1 MKCSFTRSPVVLP
14 WVVAS
19 TLMLAACG
27 GGGNGDET
35 QGAAT
40 NAANSASSAGTADAA
55 SPDPQRAQAL
65 SASPRAEAMR
75 SSLAQRNGSSLGA
88 MAAEQRLDA
97 VRLAQ
102 QATFG
107 PTEALMQEIGA
118 QGAPAW
124 VAAQMALDVS
134 RYTSGRGDA
143 IHRNRTGT
151 EFCTL
156 PARAD
161 VNCWRD
167 WYSTDP
173 LLWDFYR
180 NAVGQ
185 PDQLRQ
191 RVAFA
196 LQQIVVVSSLEVQG
210 TYGFREYH
218 NNLLAGAFG
227 NYRDVLRK
235 VILSPVMGEFL
246 DHVNNDKLLPNEN
259 FAREL
264 LQLFSVGTCGLTK
277 GGKLTGGVCK
287 PTYDN
292 QRVREYA
299 YALTGWT
306 YPVGG
311 ATPWGCWP
319 EGANCQ
325 YMSGEMTAAP
335 ALRNSAARKLL
346 GGQAV
351 PAGATAPQALEVV
364 LDSLM
369 GHPNMAP
376 FISYRLIQHLVGSNP
391 SPGYV
396 RRVATAF
403 EAGSYQSAGRTFG
416 TARRGDLAATV
427 AAILLDTEARSSEW
441 SAPRTGY
448 LREPALLFTGVLRAL
463 NGQTDGSP
471 LGWWWG
477 ETLRQHVFRPPSV
490 FNFYA
495 TDYPVPGTDLVAPQ
509 FGIHNANAALERLN
523 YLTYLIDWGGST
535 RDTTIP
541 GSVDTRIDL
550 QPFDSLAS
558 TPEVLVDN
566 LSLLALGRVLPVA
579 ARAKVLEAVQWWT
592 QASSGN
598 EWRRQRVKA
607 AAFLVFASPDYQV
620 QR

>member
-1 MKCSFTRSPVVLP
+1 MTFRSPGRWAVSPAIILL
-14 WVVAS
+14 

-27 GGGNGDET
+27 GSGDDTQAPAENG
-35 QGAAT
+35 A
-40 NAANSASSAGTADAA
+40 
-55 SPDPQRAQAL
+55 QRAVEASRAETL
-65 SASPRAEAMR
+65 SAPASAAAEAR
-75 SSLAQRNGSSLGA
+75 AAHLALRNGSSLAA

-107 PTEALMQEIGA
+107 PTEALMHEIDA
-118 QGAPAW
+118 AGAPAW
-124 VAAQMALDVS
+124 IAAQMALDVS

-143 IHRNRTGT
+143 IHRNTTGSD
-151 EFCTL
+151 FCTL
-156 PARAD
+156 PAR
-161 VNCWRD
+161 VGPNCWRD

-173 LLWDFYR
+173 LVWDFYR
-180 NAVGQ
+180 NAVNQ

-196 LQQIVVVSSLEVQG
+196 LQQIVVVSNLEVAG
-210 TYGFREYH
+210 TYGFRDYY

-227 NYRDVLRK
+227 NYREVLRK
-235 VILSPVMGEFL
+235 VIVSPVMGEYL

-264 LQLFSVGTCGLTK
+264 LQLFSIGTCRLTK
-277 GGKLTGGVCK
+277 GGTLAGGVCK

-292 QRVREYA
+292 QKVREYA
-299 YALTGWT
+299 FALTGWT
-306 YPVGG
+306 YPSGG
-311 ATPWGCWP
+311 ATAWGCWP

-325 YMSGEMTAAP
+325 YLRGEMTAAP
-335 ALRNSAARKLL
+335 ALRNSARRSLL
-346 GGQAV
+346 GGQVV

-369 GHPNMAP
+369 AHPNMAP
-376 FISYRLIQHLVGSNP
+376 FVSYRLIQHLVGSNP
-391 SPGYV
+391 TPAYV
-396 RRVATAF
+396 KRVATAF
-403 EAGSYQSAGRTFG
+403 ESGRYASAGRSFG
-416 TARRGDLAATV
+416 SGQRGDLAATV
-427 AAILLDTEARSSEW
+427 AAVLLDAEARSSEW
-441 SAPRTGY
+441 SGRRTGH
-448 LREPALLFTGVLRAL
+448 LREPVLLFTGVLRAL
-463 NGQTDGSP
+463 NGQTDGAP

-495 TDYPVPGTDLVAPQ
+495 TDYPVPGTDLVAPE

-523 YLTYLIDWGGST
+523 YLTYLIDWGGSA
-535 RDTTIP
+535 RDTSIP

-550 QPFDSLAS
+550 QPFDGLAA

-566 LSLLALGRVLPVA
+566 LSLLALGRLLPA
-579 ARAKVLEAVQWWT
+579 APRAKVLEAVTWWT
-592 QASSGN
+592 QSTGGSD
-598 EWRRQRVKA
+598 WRRRRVQA